1 MINSILKEI
10 RKSMIINSKKWYL
23 EPLLYIL
30 FIPVC
35 VCFVTAI
42 SRHTIVC
49 IISWIVSV
57 LVDVVVSIIVANR
70 TYDFAGKIEGLE
82 KYLIDNNYYNSSF
95 INWII
100 NAIDRNIED
109 IKDNHS
115 RIIECVK
122 WTMSIIV
129 LPAIAAVCL
138 CYKSL
143 ISEELVTPIVE
154 IILCIYFIA
163 FVIFLALVLLLYDYK
178 ESKVSDL
185 KEIREALLFVNSLK
199 VEKSNGE
206 RCIKNQSNS
215 SYK

>member
-1 MINSILKEI
+1 MINSILNEI
-10 RKSMIINSKKWYL
+10 RKSMIINNKKWFM
-23 EPLLYIL
+23 EPLLYVL
-30 FIPVC
+30 FIPVI
-35 VCFVTAI
+35 VCFVTAVLRYTKI
-42 SRHTIVC
+42 C

-57 LVDVVVSIIVANR
+57 IVDVVVSIIVSNR

-100 NAIDRNIED
+100 NAIDQNIED

-115 RIIECVK
+115 RVIECVK

-138 CYKSL
+138 CYKSF

-154 IILCIYFIA
+154 IILCLYFVA

-178 ESKVSDL
+178 ESKVNDL
-185 KEIREALLFVNSLK
+185 KEIRAAIKYINDIK
-199 VEKSNGE
+199 IVEKTS
-206 RCIKNQSNS
+206 
-215 SYK
+215 

>member
-1 MINSILKEI
+1 MINSILNEI
-10 RKSMIINSKKWYL
+10 RKSMIINNKKWFM
-23 EPLLYIL
+23 EPLLYVL
-30 FIPVC
+30 FIPVII
-35 VCFVTAI
+35 CFITAVLRYTKI
-42 SRHTIVC
+42 C

-57 LVDVVVSIIVANR
+57 IVDVVVSIIVSNR
-70 TYDFAGKIEGLE
+70 TYDFAGKIDGLE

-100 NAIDRNIED
+100 NAIDQNIED

-115 RIIECVK
+115 RVIECVK

-138 CYKSL
+138 CYKSF

-154 IILCIYFIA
+154 IILCLYFVA

-178 ESKVSDL
+178 ESKVNDL
-185 KEIREALLFVNSLK
+185 KEIRAAIKYINDIK
-199 VEKSNGE
+199 IVEKTS
-206 RCIKNQSNS
+206 
-215 SYK
+215 

>member
-1 MINSILKEI
+1 
-10 RKSMIINSKKWYL
+10 MIINNKKWFM
-23 EPLLYIL
+23 EPLLYVL
-30 FIPVC
+30 FIPVII
-35 VCFVTAI
+35 CFITAVLRYTKI
-42 SRHTIVC
+42 C

-57 LVDVVVSIIVANR
+57 IVDVVVSIIVSNR

-100 NAIDRNIED
+100 NSIDQNIED

-115 RIIECVK
+115 RVIECVK
-122 WTMSIIV
+122 WTMSLIV

-138 CYKSL
+138 CYKSF

-154 IILCIYFIA
+154 IILCLYFVA

-178 ESKVSDL
+178 ESKVNDL
-185 KEIREALLFVNSLK
+185 KEIRAAIKYINDIK
-199 VEKSNGE
+199 IVEKTS
-206 RCIKNQSNS
+206 
-215 SYK
+215 